1 MIQHSLF
8 IMFIRIEFDETFEMN
23 TNGTAYST
31 NLVQGE
37 QVEIRSQNGRVSK
50 LSYLETMII
59 PAAAGEIKIVN
70 KGKGQCK
77 MVMVYVKPGIGVTN
91 PLNDPL

>member
-1 MIQHSLF
+1 
-8 IMFIRIEFDETFEMN
+8 
-23 TNGTAYST
+23 
-31 NLVQGE
+31 
-37 QVEIRSQNGRVSK
+37 
-50 LSYLETMII
+50 MII
-59 PAAAGEIKIVN
+59 PAAAGEIQIVN